1 MYKCILFIGLGGA
14 GQRHLRIFREKLPSV
29 RMIGVRRTG
38 KTPLLNA
45 DFSVNNSSTLE
56 SEYNIE
62 FFKTLDEAYEQKPDL
77 VVIAT
82 PTFDHSASIIKAAK
96 HKANILV
103 EKPGAMN
110 IKQAHNV
117 TSTIKDN
124 KVGFFISYQRR
135 FHPLVGRLRS
145 VLDSNKIGKLMSV
158 RVAVSSYVPDWHP
171 YEDFHDL
178 YACRSDLGG
187 GVLRTESHEIDMIN
201 LLFGSPNKIFSA
213 GGCRGK
219 FDIDVED
226 SANLLFNFSSF
237 SLQISLCFM
246 QKKQERC
253 FKLFGHDGWLELDLI
268 KQKLVICRYEDEE
281 KEKEEHIRIMENDDL
296 FRIQANYFLNE
307 FVPNDDQYL
316 NALKVNSIVID
327 KSLKNI

>member
-1 MYKCILFIGLGGA
+1 MYKCILFLGLGGA
-14 GQRHLRIFREKLPSV
+14 GQRHLRILKEALPSTK
-29 RMIGVRRTG
+29 MIGVRKTG
-38 KTPLLNA
+38 KTPVLNS
-45 DFSVNNSSTLE
+45 DFTVKEGASLE
-56 SEYNIE
+56 LEYGIT
-62 FFKTLDEAYEQKPDL
+62 FFSGIDEAYIQEPEL

-82 PTFDHSASIIKAAK
+82 PTFNHSESIIKAAK

-187 GVLRTESHEIDMIN
+187 GVLKTETHEIDFITW
-201 LLFGSPNKIFSA
+201 LFGIPRKIFSTY
-213 GGCRGK
+213 GCRGK
-219 FDIDVED
+219 FNIDVED
-226 SANLLFNFSSF
+226 SANLLLDYDSF
-237 SLQISLCFM
+237 SVQMSMCFM
-246 QKKQERC
+246 QKKQERN
-253 FKLFGHDGWLELDLI
+253 FKFFGQKGWIEFDLI
-268 KQKLVICRYEDEE
+268 NQKLVVCSYDNKDLEVYED
-281 KEKEEHIRIMENDDL
+281 IVDNDEL
-296 FRIQANYFLNE
+296 FKLQADYFLNK
-307 FVPNDDQYL
+307 FTSSDDQYL
-316 NALKVNSIVID
+316 DALEKNTTIIE
-327 KSLKNI
+327 KSLNSTL